1 MNKSKKTIRKSIFLS
16 HISIIIILVILT
28 SIVFNICINIYI
40 RYQTRNQLLSAAQI
54 IQKSLNTQLIG
65 STKDNT
71 STDEKTE
78 LNSLL
83 KINRILK
90 QTQTFLDIKYAV
102 VNVNKKVIFPRN
114 LVNEEANIL
123 NNDILPSLGKKNILS
138 SGLKKN
144 RMEYFK
150 ASNIKY
156 AALIHPLALENNKT
170 LGNLILYSDM
180 KNSNQLIF
188 SINIILFSI
197 MLVAAIIALIIS
209 NTVSKKISKP
219 ISLLNEYAKKIGNRD
234 YKNVHVEYED
244 NEIGELAETMEAM
257 TEKLAAY
264 DSTMKT
270 FLQNASHELRTPLM
284 SIQGYA
290 EGIKLGVI
298 EDTNSAAD
306 VIIDE
311 SKRLTNIVEELLYL
325 SKLDAMQETFN
336 LEDIN
341 AEDLLKDCIDRVKG
355 IALKNG
361 VNISLTSK
369 DKDLIIK
376 ADEDKLS
383 RALINILGNCLR
395 YSKKEI
401 SISLES
407 LSNDINI
414 TIKDD
419 GPGFDAKE
427 LKNVF
432 DRFYK
437 GKGGKHGLGLAI
449 TKSVIEKHNGR
460 VTAENN
466 SRSGACFKIIL
477 PKAVE

>member
-1 MNKSKKTIRKSIFLS
+1 MNNSKKTIRKSIFLS

-28 SIVFNICINIYI
+28 SIVFNICINIYV

-83 KINRILK
+83 KINRILR

-102 VNVNKKVIFPRN
+102 VNVNNKVIFPRN
-114 LVNEEANIL
+114 LVSEEANIL
-123 NNDILPSLGKKNILS
+123 NIDILPSLGKKNILG

-144 RMEYFK
+144 RIEYFS

-156 AALIHPLALENNKT
+156 AALIHPFASENKKS

-180 KNSNQLIF
+180 KNSNQLIL

-219 ISLLNEYAKKIGNRD
+219 ISLLNENAKKIGDRD
-234 YKNVHVEYED
+234 YKIVPEKYED
-244 NEIGELAETMEAM
+244 NEIGELAETMKAM
-257 TEKLAAY
+257 AEKLAAY

-270 FLQNASHELRTPLM
+270 FMQNASHELRTPLM

-325 SKLDAMQETFN
+325 SKLDSMQEAFN
-336 LEDIN
+336 LEALN
-341 AEDLLKDCIDRVKG
+341 TEDLLKDCIDRVKG

-361 VNISLTSK
+361 VNIRLTSK
-369 DKDLIIK
+369 DKDLVIM
-376 ADEDKLS
+376 ADEEKLS
-383 RALINILGNCLR
+383 RAIINILGNCLR
-395 YSKKEI
+395 YSRKEI
-401 SISLES
+401 SVSLES
-407 LSNDINI
+407 LGNSISI
-414 TIKDD
+414 IIKDD
-419 GPGFDAKE
+419 GPGFDAQE
-427 LKNVF
+427 LKNIF

-449 TKSVIEKHNGR
+449 TKSIIEKHNGR

-466 SRSGACFKIIL
+466 SRSGACFKVIL
-477 PKAVE
+477 PKVVE